1 MQLLH
6 SVVAVACC
14 WFGVGGGILCVN
26 FMAAL
31 SGDACKFRI
40 SELKKKWKFSELFKN
55 MKKKS
60 HLTPQRSQSQRTA
73 VCPSASTI
81 NIANI

>member
-1 MQLLH
+1 MLSCFFCFFFFFAKATLVVFVLLVCFDVSMQLLH
-6 SVVAVACC
+6 SVVAVALC

-40 SELKKKWKFSELFKN
+40 RELKKNGNSVNCLK
-55 MKKKS
+55 
-60 HLTPQRSQSQRTA
+60 
-73 VCPSASTI
+73 I
-81 NIANI
+81 